1 VENYGQRLQF
11 IPNFI
16 SFFQQVSATL
26 LISEMI
32 ALVASIGVYDGGL
45 VKTALKAKDISNAY

>member
-26 LISEMI
+26 LISGMI
-32 ALVASIGVYDGGL
+32 ALVASIGIYDGGL
-45 VKTALKAKDISNAY
+45 VKAELKAEDISNAY